1 MPNDLTTDSESES
14 PFPDDLDWQIAFE
27 PFAGRPRHVL
37 TLAIRFA
44 TLKRLV
50 EALKKR
56 EAIRAIDEALDS
68 LYEHSDFRSAG
79 RDLFLTA
86 IEGKLT
92 PDKEDMIRELGIRI

>member
-1 MPNDLTTDSESES
+1 MPDNPSTDSESES
-14 PFPDDLDWQIAFE
+14 PFPDNLDWQIAFE
-27 PFAGRPRHVL
+27 PYEGRPRDVL
-37 TLAIRFA
+37 TLAVRFA
-44 TLKRLV
+44 VLKQLV
-50 EALKKR
+50 GDLKKR
-56 EAIRAIDEALDS
+56 EAIRAIDKALDS